1 MKSHGNLENN
11 YSLQNVDIFNK
22 ILDISVNDVVKKYT
36 ELVIEYLKFI
46 YEI

>member
-11 YSLQNVDIFNK
+11 YSLQNVDNFNK

-46 YEI
+46 L